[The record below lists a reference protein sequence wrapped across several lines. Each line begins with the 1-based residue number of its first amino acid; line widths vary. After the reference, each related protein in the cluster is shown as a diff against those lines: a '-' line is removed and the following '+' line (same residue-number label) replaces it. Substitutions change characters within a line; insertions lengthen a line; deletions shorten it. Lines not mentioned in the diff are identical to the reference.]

1 MIYLLIPNTS
11 VNEPLCV
18 ISPILGTFYAIESDL
33 CNRKDLQI
41 FERKF
46 SVKIGNSERLF
57 KQVNIYTRNINGCTM
72 ANNELFYV
80 LKISR
85 FMSKEEIHRFSVFL
99 KEKLQVPKNK
109 EIDIINITKIQS
121 ITKHIENYDL

>member
-1 MIYLLIPNTS
+1 
-11 VNEPLCV
+11 
-18 ISPILGTFYAIESDL
+18 
-33 CNRKDLQI
+33 LQI

-85 FMSKEEIHRFSVFL
+85 FMSKEEIHRFAVFL
-99 KEKLQVPKNK
+99 KEKLQVPQNK
-109 EIDIINITKIQS
+109 TIDIINITKIQT
-121 ITKHIENYDL
+121 ITKHIENYEL